1 MQFLL
6 DRNVSS
12 LFKWSYECKTVGRV
26 TTERS
31 DPVPVGVLER
41 KKIKLAAKNL
51 IAFCLATAVSNEK
64 KMSQFV

>member
-1 MQFLL
+1 
-6 DRNVSS
+6 
-12 LFKWSYECKTVGRV
+12 V

-41 KKIKLAAKNL
+41 KKIKLAAENL